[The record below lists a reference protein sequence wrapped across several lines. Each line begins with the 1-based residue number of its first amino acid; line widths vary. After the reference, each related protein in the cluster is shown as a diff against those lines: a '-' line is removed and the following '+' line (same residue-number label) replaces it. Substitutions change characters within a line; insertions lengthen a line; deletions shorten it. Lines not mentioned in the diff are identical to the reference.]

1 MRILI
6 THDVFDI
13 VNRIKNIDK
22 DYFIMYN
29 LRNKKF
35 EVHNYKNINTT
46 YSLTIPYNTLDINTL
61 YYVQKTHISNIDNV
75 LDEIEKS
82 NNNLINT
89 AKNNLQDLVDYR
101 SKDIYKYAFNTTKDF
116 RADSAYKN
124 KWF

>member
-1 MRILI
+1 MRIPI

-35 EVHNYKNINTT
+35 EVHNYKNTPNT
-46 YSLTIPYNTLDINTL
+46 YSLTLPYNGLDTNTL

-89 AKNNLQDLVDYR
+89 AKSNLQDLVDYR
-101 SKDIYKYAFNTTKDF
+101 SKDIYKYAFNTTKAF
-116 RADSAYKN
+116 KADSAYKN